1 MAASNIEKAL
11 NELDKTDV
19 YSMILF
25 ALYKLREV
33 PDYLT
38 LSELS
43 YILDN
48 KSLLNFLDYY
58 GGMTLTVPTKKDF
71 DVVINALLLY
81 QDVNIENIE
90 FSKALRSIDKQEND
104 IDEIKKAYFKLCDVL
119 KNYEFKRN

>member
-38 LSELS
+38 LSEFS

-90 FSKALRSIDKQEND
+90 FSKALRSINKQEND

>member
-33 PDYLT
+33 PEYLT

>member
-1 MAASNIEKAL
+1 MPKSNIEAAL

-33 PDYLT
+33 PEYLT

-48 KSLLNFLDYY
+48 KSLINFLDYY
-58 GGMTLTVPTKKDF
+58 GGMTIKVPTKKEF
-71 DVVINALLLY
+71 DIIINALLLY
-81 QDVNIENIE
+81 QNVNIEHVE
-90 FSKALRSIDKQEND
+90 LSKALKVIDKEEYD
-104 IDEIKKAYFKLCDVL
+104 IKQIKEAYFKICDIL
-119 KNYEFKRN
+119 ANYDFKRK

>member
-90 FSKALRSIDKQEND
+90 FSKALRSINKQEND

>member
-33 PDYLT
+33 PEYLT

-119 KNYEFKRN
+119 KNCEFKRN

>member
-33 PDYLT
+33 PEYLT

-90 FSKALRSIDKQEND
+90 FSKALRSINKQEND